1 MEPASDE
8 RDDTLVYK
16 PNSQVLWPKQLRQ
29 WSQTQDSGDDEARP
43 AYPRIPPEY
52 GMVQNRLGKGA
63 YKDVYL
69 CVDNTA
75 CYMVSTNVKAD
86 QHLLAEADM
95 MKIMDHPKILDLMF
109 AGWDGDSRFVIIAP
123 RMKGDLHEKA
133 ASMSQAGTLNS
144 GVVFGWM
151 RDVASGLLY
160 MHHMCGIVHRDIKP
174 SNILWRGD
182 GQDVKI
188 ADFGFSK
195 LGPAPCTE
203 HVGTPGYKAPEIVGL
218 DGRRSYS
225 TPVDIFAWAMMIIY
239 ILTGTNPF
247 NNYEDEQINEKMRK
261 ALRTVELSPPWN
273 PTTHIPPEYWEITD
287 TMWKPLLLQCLTVNP
302 AGRPSAGQLYEQCCE
317 ALAPPTI
324 DVHPHMAEELR
335 RLGIEQEADLQEV
348 DEDFLRDPECK
359 LDLETKRRLMR
370 MKAEWDAR
378 KTALLKPIVHS
389 PAAGGAA
396 AGGV

>member
-1 MEPASDE
+1 MVSRNVSADE
-8 RDDTLVYK
+8 HLI
-16 PNSQVLWPKQLRQ
+16 
-29 WSQTQDSGDDEARP
+29 DEAD
-43 AYPRIPPEY
+43 I
-52 GMVQNRLGKGA
+52 
-63 YKDVYL
+63 
-69 CVDNTA
+69 
-75 CYMVSTNVKAD
+75 
-86 QHLLAEADM
+86 
-95 MKIMDHPKILDLMF
+95 MKRMDHPNILDLRF
-109 AGWDGDSRFVIIAP
+109 AGWDGGRFVIIAP
-123 RMKGDLHEKA
+123 LMKGDLHKKA
-133 ASMSQAGTLNS
+133 ASMAQAGTLNS
-144 GVVFGWM
+144 WVVFGWV

-160 MHHMCGIVHRDIKP
+160 MHHVCGIVHGDIKP
-174 SNILWRGD
+174 SNILWAGD
-182 GQDVKI
+182 GQYVKI
-188 ADFGFSK
+188 SDFGLSK
-195 LGPAPCTE
+195 LAPCTE